1 MSRSKEALYRESGE
15 AEYDEAG
22 SPRPG
27 ESDKDGSMSKPTFLP
42 ERALRPKR
50 R

>member
-1 MSRSKEALYRESGE
+1 MSRTKEAVYRESGE
-15 AEYDEAG
+15 ADYDEAG

-27 ESDKDGSMSKPTFLP
+27 RPDQDESTSPAAGP
-42 ERALRPKR
+42 ERAPRPER

>member
-15 AEYDEAG
+15 ADYDEAG

-27 ESDKDGSMSKPTFLP
+27 ESDQDESTSPPVVRP
-42 ERALRPKR
+42 EHALRPER